1 MHANKLITKTTNNL
15 NRIKSVKY
23 DTVAQEKK
31 QKVQQKKRL
40 GENTTLIDRKK
51 QEMILVKKK
60 ILLLNGLTQKG
71 IKRS

>member
-31 QKVQQKKRL
+31 QKVQQKKSL

-51 QEMILVKKK
+51 QEMMLVGKND
-60 ILLLNGLTQKG
+60 I
-71 IKRS
+71 II

>member
-31 QKVQQKKRL
+31 QKVQQKKSL

-51 QEMILVKKK
+51 QEMMLVGKNY
-60 ILLLNGLTQKG
+60 I
-71 IKRS
+71 II

>member
-31 QKVQQKKRL
+31 QKV
-40 GENTTLIDRKK
+40 
-51 QEMILVKKK
+51 
-60 ILLLNGLTQKG
+60 
-71 IKRS
+71 

>member
-51 QEMILVKKK
+51 QEMMLVGKND
-60 ILLLNGLTQKG
+60 I
-71 IKRS
+71 II